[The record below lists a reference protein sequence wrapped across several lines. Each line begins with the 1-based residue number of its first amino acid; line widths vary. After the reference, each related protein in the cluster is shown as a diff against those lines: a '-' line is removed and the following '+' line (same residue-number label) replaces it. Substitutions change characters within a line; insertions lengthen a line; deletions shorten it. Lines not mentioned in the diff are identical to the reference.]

1 MSQPTPALQILVID
15 DEPAMVGAIAALV
28 GSAGH
33 RVSPAYDGHDAIR
46 RYDAEQP
53 DLVILDLAMPGMD
66 GLAVCSAIRQRGT
79 TPIIVLSGEGQETAK
94 VEALDAGA
102 DDYVTK
108 PFGKQELLARIR
120 AVMRR
125 RGEEGSVGEAQ
136 AGSVHI
142 DRRRHEVWA
151 AERLLRLTPIEY
163 ALLDALV
170 SARGDLVTHAELLA
184 AGWPG
189 EPDPDP
195 LWTKPHLA
203 RLRAKLRDAGA
214 ALPTPV
220 RAIGYRLIEP
230 RPSARPEG
238 QPGLPP
244 QGGARR

>member
-1 MSQPTPALQILVID
+1 MSRESSLQILVID

-33 RVSPAYDGHDAIR
+33 RVTPAYDGHEAVR
-46 RYDAEQP
+46 RYDAERP
-53 DLVILDLAMPGMD
+53 DLVILDLAMPGLD

-79 TPIIVLSGEGQETAK
+79 TPIIVLSGEGQEAAK
-94 VEALDAGA
+94 VQALDAGA

-108 PFGKQELLARIR
+108 PFGKHELLARIR
-120 AVMRR
+120 AVTRR
-125 RGEEGSVGEAQ
+125 SDMDTPAAETP
-136 AGSVHI
+136 AGSVRI
-142 DRRRHEVWA
+142 DRRRHEAWGA
-151 AERLLRLTPIEY
+151 DRLLRLTPIEY
-163 ALLDALV
+163 ALLEALA

-203 RLRAKLRDAGA
+203 RLRAKLREAGA

-220 RAIGYRLIEP
+220 RAVGYRLIEQP
-230 RPSARPEG
+230 PSAPREP
-238 QPGLPP
+238 
-244 QGGARR
+244 R